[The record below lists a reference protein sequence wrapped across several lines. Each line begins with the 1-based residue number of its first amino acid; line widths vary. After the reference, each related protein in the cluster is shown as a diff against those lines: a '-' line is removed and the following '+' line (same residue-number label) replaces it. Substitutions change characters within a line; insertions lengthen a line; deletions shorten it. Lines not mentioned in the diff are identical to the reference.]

1 MNCLK
6 IIYKMLRYSLQQ
18 SSKNKVGSYNYS
30 KTFRTR
36 FINYYIIEQI
46 KFYKNKEKW
55 INYVQIQLTMMPE

>member
-46 KFYKNKEKW
+46 EFYKNKEKW